1 MTLASVGTTLWAQAH
16 VPGRGREGGD
26 DVRWGE
32 PSSRGG
38 GGLVAG
44 GFNDGSPSVVPFPE
58 VGEVS

>member
-1 MTLASVGTTLWAQAH
+1 MLASVGTTLWVQAH
-16 VPGRGREGGD
+16 MLGRGREGGD

-38 GGLVAG
+38 LVAD
-44 GFNDGSPSVVPFPE
+44 GFNDGSPSVVRFPE